1 MKIRRSIFL
10 LPIVVMLVATLIS
23 CSTANWGQVANQL
36 SRQKTIMESYAKAAK
51 NAHVDGKIT
60 DGQLVQAKGV
70 YERYAALHNA
80 TIDSLAL
87 AQEMKKEPPNMVDMM
102 SRMNSLIVELYNFLK
117 TIGVY

>member
-23 CSTANWGQVANQL
+23 CATNWGQVANQL

-60 DGQLVQAKGV
+60 DGQLAQAKGV

-87 AQEMKKEPPNMVDMM
+87 AQEMKKEPSNMGDMM
-102 SRMNSLIVELYNFLK
+102 SRMNSLTVELYNFLK